1 MGIIEILV
9 RQSGKPSGMLGR
21 IMVKIMNHM
30 DSGLNKWI
38 VEKINNPT
46 GTALDIGCGGGET
59 IFNLLKNNKIHH
71 MIGIDYSLDS
81 VNVAKKKNIDFV
93 KKEKADIIQG
103 NVTSLP
109 FARDTFD
116 IIMAVRSHYFWEDYE
131 KAFAEIYRTLK
142 QGGKMIIFSEQYK
155 IQYHMKNYN
164 TDESMTRLLTNIG
177 FNNILIE
184 NKESIQCITAKK
196 Q

>member
-9 RQSGKPSGMLGR
+9 RQSGKPSGILGR

-30 DSGLNKWI
+30 DSGLNKWV

-59 IFNLLKNNKIHH
+59 ILNLLKYNKIHH
-71 MIGIDYSLDS
+71 IIGIDYSLDA
-81 VNVAKKKNIDFV
+81 VKVAIKKNKDFV
-93 KKEKADIIQG
+93 KKKKADIIQG
-103 NVTSLP
+103 DVTALP
-109 FARDTFD
+109 FPRDFFD
-116 IIMAVRSHYFWEDYE
+116 IIMAVRSHYFWDDYE
-131 KAFAEIYRTLK
+131 KAFAEIYRTLI
-142 QGGKMIIFSEQYK
+142 QGGKMIIFSERYK

-164 TDESMTRLLTNIG
+164 TDESMTRLLTKIG

-184 NKESIQCITAKK
+184 NRDKIQCITAEK
-196 Q
+196 

>member
-9 RQSGKPSGMLGR
+9 RQSGKPSGTLGR

-30 DSGLNKWI
+30 DSGLNKWV

-59 IFNLLKNNKIHH
+59 ILNLLKYNKIHH
-71 MIGIDYSLDS
+71 IIGIDYSLDA
-81 VNVAKKKNIDFV
+81 VKVAIKKNKDFV
-93 KKEKADIIQG
+93 KKKKADIIQG
-103 NVTSLP
+103 DVTALP
-109 FARDTFD
+109 FPRDFFD
-116 IIMAVRSHYFWEDYE
+116 IIMAVRSHYFWDDYE
-131 KAFAEIYRTLK
+131 KAFAEIYRTLN
-142 QGGKMIIFSEQYK
+142 QGGKMIIFSERYK

-164 TDESMTRLLTNIG
+164 TDESMTRLLTKIG

-184 NKESIQCITAKK
+184 NRDKIQCITAEK
-196 Q
+196 

>member
-9 RQSGKPSGMLGR
+9 RQSGKPSGTLGR

-30 DSGLNKWI
+30 DSGLNKWV

-59 IFNLLKNNKIHH
+59 ILNLLKYNKIHH
-71 MIGIDYSLDS
+71 IIGIDYSLDS
-81 VNVAKKKNIDFV
+81 VKVATKKNKDYV
-93 KKEKADIIQG
+93 KKEKAEIIQG
-103 NVTSLP
+103 NVTALP
-109 FARDTFD
+109 FPRGFFD
-116 IIMAVRSHYFWEDYE
+116 IIMAVRSHYFWDNYE
-131 KAFAEIYRTLK
+131 KAFAEIYRTLN
-142 QGGKMIIFSEQYK
+142 QGGKMMIFSEQYK

-164 TDESMTRLLTNIG
+164 TDESMTQLLTKIG

-184 NKESIQCITAKK
+184 NRDIIQCITAEK
-196 Q
+196 

>member
-9 RQSGKPSGMLGR
+9 RQSGKPSGILGR

-30 DSGLNKWI
+30 DSGLNKWV

-59 IFNLLKNNKIHH
+59 ILNLLKYNKIHH
-71 MIGIDYSLDS
+71 IIGIDYSLDA
-81 VNVAKKKNIDFV
+81 VKVAIKKNKDFV
-93 KKEKADIIQG
+93 KKKKADIIQG
-103 NVTSLP
+103 DVTALP
-109 FARDTFD
+109 FPRDFFD
-116 IIMAVRSHYFWEDYE
+116 IIMAVRSHYFWDDYE
-131 KAFAEIYRTLK
+131 KAFAEIYRTLN
-142 QGGKMIIFSEQYK
+142 QGGKMIIFSERYK

-164 TDESMTRLLTNIG
+164 TDESMTRLLTKIG

-184 NKESIQCITAKK
+184 NRDKIQCITAEK
-196 Q
+196 